1 MDQIMRILAEH
12 FVNALISQSAQAGRV
27 AERAS
32 VFEINSVNGFG
43 GRIEKKSE
51 FVLALAQ
58 RLFHLLATGNVLSK
72 DKNSPVST
80 FGGLPRANFPACP
93 MRAVLPIPTV
103 FVGSQG
109 FSLKAAAVN
118 LLPTLRHV
126 WKNLIVRTP

>member
-1 MDQIMRILAEH
+1 MDQVMYILAEH
-12 FVNALISQSAQAGRV
+12 FVYVLVSQSAQASRV

-32 VFEINSVNGFG
+32 VFEINSVYSFG
-43 GRIEKKSE
+43 SGVEEQSE

-58 RLFHLLATGNVLSK
+58 RLLHLLAAGNVLCK
-72 DKNSPVST
+72 DENSSHST
-80 FGGLPRANFPACP
+80 VRGLPRANFPARP
-93 MRAVLPIPTV
+93 MRPVLPIPTV
-103 FVGSQG
+103 FVSSQG